1 MDGFHYP
8 PVDERIMRFGC
19 YLTSVG
25 KLHYE
30 PGQSYPVTGH
40 PARYDFQWK
49 KGRSVGDHALILIT
63 GGNGQFETREDGS
76 HTLGDGDVLYLVP
89 GQWHRYRPDPS
100 TGWTE
105 RWVCLNGA
113 VLHSLRAENILPP
126 RCAHAPG
133 CVKPRMQQRVER
145 LLQDVGESPRL
156 NRPSWGARSLAILL
170 ECFGDAEAPEDV
182 PTEMSDT
189 VVSHALRYIRENC
202 HRPIKVRDIAAHCNL
217 ERRTLERRFSSAYV
231 HPIARSI
238 ILSRIE
244 RAEMLLADTAL
255 PVKEIAYACGF
266 VSPQRMIYD
275 FRRHRGTTPGAMRGI
290 GD

>member
-25 KLHYE
+25 RLHYV

-49 KGRSVGDHALILIT
+49 KGRAVGDHALILIT
-63 GGNGQFETREDGS
+63 GGNGQYETKEDGMRS
-76 HTLGDGDVLYLVP
+76 LHAGDVLYLVP
-89 GQWHRYRPDPS
+89 GQWHRYRPDHK

-113 VLHSLRAENILPP
+113 VLHSLRAENVLPP
-126 RCAHAPG
+126 RCAHAPDR
-133 CVKPRMQQRVER
+133 VKPRMEQRLDR
-145 LLQDVGESPRL
+145 LLQDVSAFPRL
-156 NRPSWGARSLAILL
+156 NQPSWGARGLAVLL
-170 ECFGDAEAPEDV
+170 ECFGDCEAPVETSPDMPDLV
-182 PTEMSDT
+182 ISE
-189 VVSHALRYIRENC
+189 ALRFIRENS
-202 HRPIKVRDIAAHCNL
+202 HRPIQVRDVAEHCHL
-217 ERRTLERRFSSAYV
+217 GRRTLERRFAASFLYPV
-231 HPIARSI
+231 ARSI

-244 RAEMLLADTAL
+244 RAEMLLAGTTL

-266 VSPQRMIYD
+266 GSPQRMIYD
-275 FRRHRGTTPGAMRGI
+275 FRRHRGVTPGASRGI